1 MRQTIAIVTSP
12 VLVADNDCSITV
24 ESFLIVKVNVRGQPN
39 FFLVRRNIISWVES
53 SG

>member
-1 MRQTIAIVTSP
+1 MRQTIAIVTSA

-39 FFLVRRNIISWVES
+39 FSWFV
-53 SG
+53 GTLFRG